1 MRNWLR
7 WLTESEVRT
16 EVINDA
22 WGRCGQYTR
31 ELAAF
36 LWIAGLIAMIYLFGF
51 VAAIVA
57 FCLIY
62 GLVYTRRVI
71 LSWKHY
77 LLFGAVSALLLG
89 ISVLVL
95 FHAVN
100 VIAPSGIF

>member
-1 MRNWLR
+1 
-7 WLTESEVRT
+7 
-16 EVINDA
+16 
-22 WGRCGQYTR
+22 
-31 ELAAF
+31 
-36 LWIAGLIAMIYLFGF
+36 MIYLFGF